1 MKGTIGPLCIGCRL
15 RVFEKGPSITE
26 LVKKVESDTLIE
38 VYVFLGV
45 KKLVLSV
52 PKDSGG
58 LGVIE

>member
-1 MKGTIGPLCIGCRL
+1 L
-15 RVFEKGPSITE
+15 RVSGKGPSIRE
-26 LVKKVESDTLIE
+26 LLKKVLLKSDTLSE

-58 LGVIE
+58 LDLIE